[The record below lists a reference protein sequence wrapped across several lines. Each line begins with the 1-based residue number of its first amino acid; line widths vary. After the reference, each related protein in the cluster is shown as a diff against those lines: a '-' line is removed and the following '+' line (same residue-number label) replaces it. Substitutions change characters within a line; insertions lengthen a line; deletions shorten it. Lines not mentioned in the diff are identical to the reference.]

1 MGEVVSKY
9 GRMVECL
16 AAAAAA
22 LGLDEWGLE
31 IVKHVTS
38 TLGPCYYRALM
49 GHFSEEAIP

>member
-1 MGEVVSKY
+1 
-9 GRMVECL
+9 MVECL

-49 GHFSEEAIP
+49 GHFSEEAIPF